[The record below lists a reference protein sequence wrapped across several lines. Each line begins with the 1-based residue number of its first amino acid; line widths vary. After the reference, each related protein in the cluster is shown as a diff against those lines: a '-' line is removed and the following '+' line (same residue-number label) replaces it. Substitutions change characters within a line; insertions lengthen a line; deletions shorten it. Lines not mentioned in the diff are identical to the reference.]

1 MNIKEMRYAT
11 GMTQKEFA
19 ERFHIPIGTLRRWEY
34 GESTPASYI
43 VELIARELPVD
54 RKMMKT
60 IEDGKGNTFY
70 YNKEAGYLVDRRGT
84 RIFVQ
89 VDLDG
94 VKKQNLI
101 LYIED
106 LFESYYEILN
116 KFHQDCRLD
125 ETEDII
131 WS

>member
-19 ERFHIPIGTLRRWEY
+19 ERCHIPIGTLRRWEY
-34 GESTPASYI
+34 GESTLASYI

-54 RKMMKT
+54 RKMMKA
-60 IEDGKGNTFY
+60 IEDGKGNIFY
-70 YNKEAGYLVDRRGT
+70 YNKEAGYLADRRGT
-84 RIFVQ
+84 RIFVR

-125 ETEDII
+125 KTGDII